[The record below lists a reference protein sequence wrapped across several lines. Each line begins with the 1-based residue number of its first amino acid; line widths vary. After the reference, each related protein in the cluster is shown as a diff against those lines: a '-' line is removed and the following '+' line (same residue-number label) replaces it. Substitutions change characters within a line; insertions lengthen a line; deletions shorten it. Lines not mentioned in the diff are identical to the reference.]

1 MSNPDHPDPIASLSV
16 KTQDMHRAIVSLT
29 EELVAIDCYNQRA
42 EACKNKGLRA
52 IFEHNRDEEKEHASM
67 LLEWIRRHD
76 PRFSQELKENLFTER
91 AIRKDHE

>member
-1 MSNPDHPDPIASLSV
+1 MSNSVCQESGESLSA

-76 PRFSQELKENLFTER
+76 PRFSEELKDNLFSER
-91 AIRKDHE
+91 AISKDHE

>member
-1 MSNPDHPDPIASLSV
+1 MSDLTPQESVERLSV
-16 KTQDMHRAIVSLT
+16 KTHDMHRAIVSLT
-29 EELVAIDCYNQRA
+29 EELVAIDSYNQRA

-76 PRFSQELKENLFTER
+76 PCFSEELTSKLFTDN
-91 AIRKDHE
+91 AINKAHE